1 MLQVMRDKAVEMLE
15 VEPDAVQ
22 EDKSFVDD
30 LDVDSLSL
38 VEYTMDLE
46 DALDIE
52 LPEDELTD
60 VRRAELLGTIPLGR
74 TASADEVAAVIGFL
88 ASDSS
93 GYVTGAVL
101 PVDGGLGMGH

>member
-1 MLQVMRDKAVEMLE
+1 MERAEVLQVMRDKAVELLE

-22 EDKSFVDD
+22 EDKSFVED

-46 DALDIE
+46 DALGIE

-60 VRRAELLGTIPLGR
+60 LTTIGAFLDLIM
-74 TASADEVAAVIGFL
+74 TKVA
-88 ASDSS
+88 
-93 GYVTGAVL
+93 
-101 PVDGGLGMGH
+101 

>member
-1 MLQVMRDKAVEMLE
+1 MERTEVLDVMREKAVEMLE

-30 LDVDSLSL
+30 LKVDSLSL

-46 DALDIE
+46 DAFGIE

-60 VRRAELLGTIPLGR
+60 LTTIGAFVDLIMTKLG
-74 TASADEVAAVIGFL
+74 
-88 ASDSS
+88 
-93 GYVTGAVL
+93 
-101 PVDGGLGMGH
+101 

>member
-1 MLQVMRDKAVEMLE
+1 MLQVMRDKAVELLE
-15 VEPDAVQ
+15 VDPDAVQ

-46 DALDIE
+46 DALGVE

-60 VRRAELLGTIPLGR
+60 LKTIGAFLDLIM
-74 TASADEVAAVIGFL
+74 TKVA
-88 ASDSS
+88 
-93 GYVTGAVL
+93 
-101 PVDGGLGMGH
+101 